1 MASTNGFRVKDGIVQ
16 SYPKEDK
23 LVIPDNVHT
32 LTSIFAY
39 DDFISSVKIPSS
51 VTRIGESAFYDCDD
65 LNDVTIPG
73 SVRTIEKDAFG
84 DLAALYN
91 QGNILINQLGVLKR
105 EEIRHMR
112 EQVSYIKVGIV
123 YLTVIQESQN
133 VVAYTINLLKMNQK
147 FQEGN

>member
-1 MASTNGFRVKDGIVQ
+1 MVIIHSIHIYSDPFLEYTLNNFNPFEQSQKDSFGEIAQSIVSFLEESRQ
-16 SYPKEDK
+16 S
-23 LVIPDNVHT
+23 
-32 LTSIFAY
+32 
-39 DDFISSVKIPSS
+39 
-51 VTRIGESAFYDCDD
+51 
-65 LNDVTIPG
+65 
-73 SVRTIEKDAFG
+73 IEKDAFG

>member
-73 SVRTIEKDAFG
+73 SVRSKKMRS
-84 DLAALYN
+84 AAAAGWN
-91 QGNILINQLGVLKR
+91 GSCSRKASSN
-105 EEIRHMR
+105 
-112 EQVSYIKVGIV
+112 
-123 YLTVIQESQN
+123 
-133 VVAYTINLLKMNQK
+133 
-147 FQEGN
+147 

>member
-1 MASTNGFRVKDGIVQ
+1 MEHTDNNFNPLEQSQKDSFGEIAQSIVSFLEKSRQ
-16 SYPKEDK
+16 S
-23 LVIPDNVHT
+23 
-32 LTSIFAY
+32 
-39 DDFISSVKIPSS
+39 
-51 VTRIGESAFYDCDD
+51 
-65 LNDVTIPG
+65 
-73 SVRTIEKDAFG
+73 IEKDAFG

>member
-84 DLAALYN
+84 CCGGLERVVLEE
-91 QGNILINQLGVLKR
+91 GVVELK
-105 EEIRHMR
+105 
-112 EQVSYIKVGIV
+112 
-123 YLTVIQESQN
+123 
-133 VVAYTINLLKMNQK
+133 
-147 FQEGN
+147 

>member
-84 DLAALYN
+84 CCGGLERVVLEE
-91 QGNILINQLGVLKR
+91 GVVELK
-105 EEIRHMR
+105 ESVFEACP
-112 EQVSYIKVGIV
+112 
-123 YLTVIQESQN
+123 LT
-133 VVAYTINLLKMNQK
+133 
-147 FQEGN
+147 

>member
-1 MASTNGFRVKDGIVQ
+1 MAAGRLVSACASVPYRAAVKKHVDNNFNPLEQNQKDSFGEIAQSIVSFLEESRQ
-16 SYPKEDK
+16 S
-23 LVIPDNVHT
+23 
-32 LTSIFAY
+32 
-39 DDFISSVKIPSS
+39 
-51 VTRIGESAFYDCDD
+51 
-65 LNDVTIPG
+65 
-73 SVRTIEKDAFG
+73 IEKDAFG